1 LGTGS
6 GMSQEPSP
14 LPPYTSRTWWLS
26 DGRLV
31 LRFRPVRWDFY
42 SQRPEIISGELL
54 PGEPIPLLQAQP
66 SAQRKQRL
74 ELSRKE
80 AVKLWGERR
89 KQGWRPCPPQW

>member
-1 LGTGS
+1 
-6 GMSQEPSP
+6 MSQDPSS

-26 DGRLV
+26 DGRSV

-42 SQRPEIISGELL
+42 SQRLEIISGELL
-54 PGEPIPLLQAQP
+54 PGEPIPLLKH
-66 SAQRKQRL
+66 RR

-80 AVKLWGERR
+80 AAQLWSERR